1 MVEVDWDSQKD
12 AHFNTRIRLVAKDR
26 RQLIRDI
33 TEVLS
38 KMDVNIMQFTMR
50 QQEDLAIGRYVLEV
64 KDLGHLT
71 QILKRLRAIPK
82 VILVERHDQGTD
94 W

>member
-1 MVEVDWDSQKD
+1 
-12 AHFNTRIRLVAKDR
+12 VAKDR

-33 TEVLS
+33 TDALS
-38 KMDVNIMQFTMR
+38 KLDVNILQFTMR
-50 QQEDLAIGRYVLEV
+50 RQDDLAIGRYVLEV

-71 QILKRLRAIPK
+71 QILKRLRAVPK
-82 VILVERHDQGTD
+82 VILVERHDQGAD